1 MPLRRASSGSPW
13 LKRWHGGRNEQALHL
28 PQLPGRRLRAQL
40 QQALGDHG
48 QGVWIDSRG
57 LRGGDPLWPEIQK
70 TIEEASAYAVVVSPA
85 SLQSKW
91 VGKELRHALDVQ
103 KQRGKDRFRVIPL
116 SLNNTKLGLLE
127 EFFGEEPLY
136 IPVSSDPGGIDAA
149 LNAILVAL
157 GKRLPADVPVAPQPK
172 AEPLEE
178 LVLEL
183 TDLKTPSSQLSLI
196 TELGSLSPPTVRKC
210 CASHRT
216 LRTSFLPARTCPA
229 GISSTSRTAC
239 AAPRLAP
246 GLSMSLPRRG
256 SVKLPVSGAGG
267 SSRRSGRSRRRS
279 CGGIWKDTP
288 SGRASISGTARGR
301 SRRTS

>member
-1 MPLRRASSGSPW
+1 MSKLFISHSSQDDAFV
-13 LKRWHGGRNEQALHL
+13 RE
-28 PQLPGRRLRAQL
+28 L
-40 QQALGDHG
+40 QQALGDLG
-48 QGVWIDSRG
+48 QDVWIDSRE

-70 TIEEASAYAVVVSPA
+70 AIEEASAYAVVVSPDA
-85 SLQSKW
+85 LQSKW

-103 KQRGKDRFRVIPL
+103 KQRGKDKFPVIPL
-116 SLNNTKLGLLE
+116 SLDGTKLGVLE

-136 IPVSSDPGGIDAA
+136 IPVSSDAGGIDAA

-183 TDLKTPSSQLSLI
+183 TDLKFHEQDGVRRASARARLVYEPATP
-196 TELGSLSPPTVRKC
+196 GSAKS
-210 CASHRT
+210 
-216 LRTSFLPARTCPA
+216 PAR
-229 GISSTSRTAC
+229 R
-239 AAPRLAP
+239 
-246 GLSMSLPRRG
+246 
-256 SVKLPVSGAGG
+256 AGG
-267 SSRRSGRSRRRS
+267 SSRRSDRSRRRS
-279 CGGIWKDTP
+279 CAGIWKNTP